1 MRKTIAMYWP
11 LALVIGLAA
20 AAYLHV
26 CSDAAARGPQ
36 APLAADQLSAEL
48 ARAVSYGMIDDAS
61 SPAVKPLREIP
72 ALPLMQAS

>member
-1 MRKTIAMYWP
+1 MYWP
-11 LALVIGLAA
+11 LALVIGVAA
-20 AAYLHV
+20 AAYLHI
-26 CSDAAARGPQ
+26 CSDAAARSRQ

-61 SPAVKPLREIP
+61 SAPVKPLRESP

>member
-1 MRKTIAMYWP
+1 MRKTIAMYWL

-26 CSDAAARGPQ
+26 CSDAAARGSQ
-36 APLAADQLSAEL
+36 TPLAADQLSAAL

-61 SPAVKPLREIP
+61 SAPVKPLRPMP
-72 ALPLMQAS
+72 ALPLAQAS